1 MGKFIMWARC
11 APFFLLSA
19 SDPLSLLL
27 IRHFIQRRGTIGKC
41 TLPSCCSNVA
51 SLLSGSGDDS
61 PTKNS
66 TNTPDNVEENL
77 KYGNFDSICSAETER
92 VLSKAKETSTPFVI
106 PEDSPTISDFVY
118 LLFHQLLPCKHTS
131 ATIKRRR
138 LDPIKFKDMPG
149 LCCKHCHDVDGIN
162 GMYFPANI
170 DSLGDSSFSQTLM
183 MHISTCLHVPAE
195 IKASLEVIKALVKE
209 YKSSVKRGAK
219 KKFIEKVWRRMEE
232 LRIKSMMAEEHE
244 GLLCIDE

>member
-1 MGKFIMWARC
+1 MRC
-11 APFFLLSA
+11 VPFFLLSA
-19 SDPLSLLL
+19 SNLSLPLLL
-27 IRHFIQRRGTIGKC
+27 IRHFIQYRGTIGKC
-41 TLPSCCSNVA
+41 TLPSSPSCCSNVT
-51 SLLSGSGDDS
+51 SLLSGGDDS
-61 PTKNS
+61 PPKNS
-66 TNTPDNVEENL
+66 SNTTEDTDEENL
-77 KYGNFDSICSAETER
+77 KYGKFDGLCSAETER
-92 VLSKAKETSTPFVI
+92 VLSEAKETTTPFVI

-162 GMYFPANI
+162 GMYFPASV

-183 MHISTCLHVPAE
+183 LHISTCSHVPAE
-195 IKASLEVIKALVKE
+195 IKSSLEELKALVKE

-232 LRIKSMMAEEHE
+232 LRIRSIMAEEHE
-244 GLLCIDE
+244 GFVSIE